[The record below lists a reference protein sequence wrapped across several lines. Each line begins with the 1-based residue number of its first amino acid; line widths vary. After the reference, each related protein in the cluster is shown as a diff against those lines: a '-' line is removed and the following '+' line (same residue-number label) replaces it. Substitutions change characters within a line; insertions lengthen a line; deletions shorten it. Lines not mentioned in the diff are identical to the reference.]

1 MMMMMMMMMIASNH
15 MVIIIIIIPT
25 PTRSHS
31 SLFLVF
37 VFNPQDLYYRGYKKN
52 NNLLYC
58 AKFYM
63 FVSNINLQFY

>member
-1 MMMMMMMMMIASNH
+1 MMMMMMMMIASNH

-37 VFNPQDLYYRGYKKN
+37 VFNPQDLYYRGYKN
-52 NNLLYC
+52 NNN
-58 AKFYM
+58 
-63 FVSNINLQFY
+63 NIMDSFCTTDEDPDL